1 MQAQSEYYKMN
12 ANRIQNIVIRIVE
25 KQSISVEDVTDLQ
38 NAVEEGGFITREEAD
53 ALFRAERMAP
63 VACASWSVFFIEALT
78 AHVVWERR
86 PTGRIT
92 EADVAWLCQTIALP
106 RSGPAAN
113 IGPLLLSPLRE
124 AVDADE
130 HLVAMALAENDDAAG
145 VSSPGDARGEVRPAA

>member
-1 MQAQSEYYKMN
+1 MN
-12 ANRIQNIVIRIVE
+12 INRIQNIVVRIVE
-25 KQSISVEDVTDLQ
+25 KQSISVGDVTDLQ
-38 NAVEEGGFITREEAD
+38 SAVEEGGFITRAEAD

-63 VACASWSVFFIEALT
+63 VACASWSVFFIETLT

-92 EADVAWLCQTIALP
+92 EADVAWLCETIALP

-113 IGPLLLSPLRE
+113 VGPLLLSLLRE

-130 HLVAMALAENDDAAG
+130 QLVAMALAESADADGMSSITDD
-145 VSSPGDARGEVRPAA
+145 RREVRPAA